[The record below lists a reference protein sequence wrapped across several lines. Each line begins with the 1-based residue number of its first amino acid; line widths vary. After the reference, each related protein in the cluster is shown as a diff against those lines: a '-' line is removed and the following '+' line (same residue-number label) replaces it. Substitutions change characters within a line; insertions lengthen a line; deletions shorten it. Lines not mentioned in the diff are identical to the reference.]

1 MSLVKNR
8 MTRQQV
14 QYPARGYNFG
24 AGPAMLP
31 ERILHEAQ
39 AEFLNW
45 QQTGMSILETGHRT
59 EAFRDLLDE
68 AEARLR
74 GLLKIPSDYH
84 VLFLS
89 GPARMLFSMIPM
101 NFLTEGD
108 SADYLVTGIWSQ
120 MALKEA
126 QKLKQAKCVA
136 TGADSNFTTIPLT
149 SSWNSDPNSKYFYYT
164 PNETVNGIYCS
175 KPTPLMTKG
184 HDKTI
189 PLIADMT
196 SCLLA
201 EPINVADYGLIFA
214 GAQKNIANSG
224 LTLVI
229 VHDQLIQT
237 IKDNKLPTLYDF
249 RTHIE
254 HRSLYSTPPTFNC
267 YLANKMFAWIESQ
280 GGVDALYAMNQQKA
294 KTLYQFIDDSD
305 FYTCPVD
312 KPYRSIFNVCFNV
325 PSHPLE
331 DIFVEQAQNSH
342 LFALRGHRL
351 VGGLRASLYNAMP
364 QKGVDSLID
373 LMQDFAQSV
382 SASEWYATENHNSR
396 TSHQPFGHLLP
407 ESGEKG
413 KRGKLF
419 RRYKK

>member
-1 MSLVKNR
+1 MSLVTNQ
-8 MTRQQV
+8 MTKKQNQC
-14 QYPARGYNFG
+14 PARGYNFG

-31 ERILHEAQ
+31 ESILHEAQ

-68 AEARLR
+68 AESRLR
-74 GLLKIPSDYH
+74 KLLKIPSNYH

-108 SADYLVTGIWSQ
+108 TADYLVTGIWSQ

-126 QKLKQAKCVA
+126 QKLKQAKCVVS
-136 TGADSNFTTIPLT
+136 GADSNFTTIPSQ
-149 SSWNSDPNSKYFYYT
+149 SSWNIDSNSKYFYYT

-175 KPTPLMTKG
+175 KPTSVMTTSRTQKA
-184 HDKTI
+184 

-201 EPINVADYGLIFA
+201 EPINVTDYGLIFA

-237 IKDNKLPTLYDF
+237 IKNNKLPTLYDF

-280 GGVDALYAMNQQKA
+280 GGVDALYAVNQQKA

-305 FYTCPVD
+305 FYTCLVD
-312 KPYRSIFNVCFNV
+312 RPYRSLFNVCFNV

-331 DIFVEQAQNSH
+331 DLFVEQAQNSH
-342 LFALRGHRL
+342 LLALRGHRL

-364 QKGVDSLID
+364 REGVDRLID
-373 LMQDFAQSV
+373 FMQDFVQ
-382 SASEWYATENHNSR
+382 
-396 TSHQPFGHLLP
+396 
-407 ESGEKG
+407 
-413 KRGKLF
+413 
-419 RRYKK
+419 RYKK